1 MAQAEA
7 LRRHQEPAGHGA
19 AGPAVH
25 GLTLHV
31 VGRLTPPLASFVM
44 PTIQAMCAVGMPQA
58 LVFIDDAYGRDQVAT
73 LPAAVRCMPVPD
85 GDTAWARRASLS
97 HGMQA
102 LTQREA
108 IGAMHLYGLLP
119 GLVALR
125 LLRHGPLREVPV
137 YFSPHSSRAQV
148 RPTLVRAVAGR
159 LVRLG
164 LGRNARHDIV
174 NLRLDEPQM
183 ADFNGLQ
190 VQVVECPVPQVFF
203 DTPRQEAKRPLLIAC
218 NLEGQRSAVDG
229 FLRIAVLLNDE
240 RLGISF
246 NWVGPALPDAA
257 AAIRAG
263 GIGQYDAATDASRA
277 QRMGAA
283 WVYVA
288 ASDERGFPVRLA
300 EAMAAGLPCVALDS
314 EVHRSM
320 ITDDQTGYLCADL
333 KQLLLRVGQLVDSP
347 ALRQRLG
354 QAARREALE
363 RFSEAEFRRQLWRAI
378 GSDAA
383 VLPGADT
390 LVDPRS
396 DARVASPPWR

>member
-1 MAQAEA
+1 MAPAEA
-7 LRRHQEPAGHGA
+7 LREHHDPFGEGA
-19 AGPAVH
+19 AETAAH
-25 GLTLHV
+25 GVVLHV
-31 VGRLTPPLASFVM
+31 VGRLTPPLASFAM

-58 LVFIDDAYGRDQVAT
+58 LVYIDTTYGRDQVAT
-73 LPAAVRCMPVPD
+73 LPAAVVRMPVRD
-85 GDTAWARRASLS
+85 GDTAWARCASLAE
-97 HGMQA
+97 GMQA
-102 LTQREA
+102 ATQRAA

-119 GLVALR
+119 GLVAWR
-125 LLRHGPLREVPV
+125 LLRRGPHRDVPV

-148 RPTLVRAVAGR
+148 RPTMVRAAAGR
-159 LVRLG
+159 LLRLG
-164 LGRNARHDIV
+164 LGRNARHAIV
-174 NLRLDEPQM
+174 NLRLDGPQM
-183 ADFNGLQ
+183 SPFNGLQ

-246 NWVGPALPDAA
+246 NWVGPAQPDAA

-263 GIGQYDAATDASRA
+263 GIGQYEAATDASRA
-277 QRMGAA
+277 QRMAAA

-320 ITDDQTGYLCADL
+320 ITDDQTGYLCSDA

-354 QAARREALE
+354 QAARHEALE

-378 GSDAA
+378 GNDASVQRGPEA
-383 VLPGADT
+383 QAAARS
-390 LVDPRS
+390 DPR
-396 DARVASPPWR
+396 VAAPPWR